1 MEYKLKKEVI
11 GVLKEKIKSKQVA
24 YFKVYYNEE
33 KENYVIEFD
42 DNIEDSTI
50 ILASN
55 NVYSEALLKLDN
67 FYYLNLMDAVEQ
79 FYMEVDFRTN
89 LFIIREAYRSKISDM
104 DNLSRIRNS
113 LDNVKELVSKY
124 SIKDMKV
131 DKLYTKKG
139 NSEATVT
146 LYQAL
151 HLILEEL
158 YNEPK

>member
-1 MEYKLKKEVI
+1 MEYKLKKETI
-11 GVLKEKIKSKQVA
+11 GVLKEKIKDRKIV

-33 KENYVIEFD
+33 KENYVIDYD
-42 DNIEDSTI
+42 DNIENSTM

-55 NVYSEALLKLDN
+55 EVYSEALLKLDN
-67 FYYLNLMDAVEQ
+67 FYYLNLMDAVEK
-79 FYMEVDFRTN
+79 FYMEVNFKTN
-89 LFIIREAYRSKISDM
+89 LFTLRESYKSKISDM
-104 DNLSRIRNS
+104 DNLTKIRNS
-113 LDNVKELVSKY
+113 LDNVKELISKY

-139 NSEATVT
+139 ESEVTVT

>member
-42 DNIEDSTI
+42 DNIENSTI

-67 FYYLNLMDAVEQ
+67 FYYLNLMDAVEK

-89 LFIIREAYRSKISDM
+89 LFVIREAYRSKISDM

-151 HLILEEL
+151 YLILEEL

>member
-42 DNIEDSTI
+42 DNIENSTI

-67 FYYLNLMDAVEQ
+67 FYYLNLMDAVEK

-89 LFIIREAYRSKISDM
+89 LFVIREAYRSKISDM
-104 DNLSRIRNS
+104 DNLSRIRNN

-139 NSEATVT
+139 NSETTVT

-151 HLILEEL
+151 YLILEEL